1 MKALFL
7 PGILLKY
14 SAILAVTV
22 LVMFFCPQWILLLIC
37 VAVAGLY
44 KKWYSSPGFIFL
56 AFTVGLFIILPMAL
70 QWGFQIWPVQ
80 LLQQVYNFIGPAIPR
95 PVLIPLVSVS
105 LDPFSITPN
114 LDPTIITTLFLL
126 LVVLTGGIVL
136 RIRRANQAVY
146 MFCSAVLVFYGLLVG
161 VAWVSW
167 LTRVFSMGALDIQAA
182 LFAWESWP
190 ILYHI
195 IFNLIPLTVVFISLA
210 KLTSKVMSL

>member
-7 PGILLKY
+7 PGVLLKY
-14 SAILAVTV
+14 SVILAATV
-22 LVMFFCPQWILLLIC
+22 LIMFFCPQWVLILLC
-37 VAVAGLY
+37 VVVAGLY
-44 KKWYSSPGFIFL
+44 KKWYNNQGFIFL
-56 AFTVGLFIILPMAL
+56 AFTVVLFIVFPMAL

-80 LLQQVYNFIGPAIPR
+80 LLQSVYNFISPAIPR

-105 LDPFSITPN
+105 LDPFQVSAN
-114 LDPTIITTLFLL
+114 LDPTVITTLFLL

-136 RIRRANQAVY
+136 RIRRASQAVY
-146 MFCSAVLVFYGLLVG
+146 MFCSVVLVFYELLVG

-167 LTRVFSMGALDIQAA
+167 LLRVFSMGAIDIQTA

-195 IFNLIPLTVVFISLA
+195 IFNIIPLTVVFISLS
-210 KLTSKVMSL
+210 KLAGRIVSL